1 MQPRKNRTEW
11 TGLSW
16 HQKLQLLGL
25 RALAQANEHD
35 PCSSTVRHVASPRH
49 REAEK
54 LKKIEKAAK
63 KAARRIP
70 GLSPR
75 QVAPHHAAPLLSL
88 GRRRSPRRTRKTRSR
103 RKRRLSL
110 KWIQFKG
117 WPPNQCIS
125 ARTRRRTRKPSLPRP
140 SASLLRRCRRRLH
153 PDFTRPVHCRT
164 GRCLLHRRRH
174 LRRRKFTRR
183 ANTCVL
189 ARARLHASRASTT
202 WLGGRGGH
210 SRWCQVCLGRIK
222 FIFKKL
228 LPGVTASKPTET
240 MCRSAWNQT

>member
-1 MQPRKNRTEW
+1 MASEAAVAGIESLGAGKRTRPLFVHRAPCCKSQAPRSRKA
-11 TGLSW
+11 
-16 HQKLQLLGL
+16 QKDRKGRQES
-25 RALAQANEHD
+25 RQANSWTFTTT
-35 PCSSTVRHVASPRH
+35 SST
-49 REAEK
+49 
-54 LKKIEKAAK
+54 
-63 KAARRIP
+63 
-70 GLSPR
+70 
-75 QVAPHHAAPLLSL
+75 APLLSL